1 MIHSAHPAHRA
12 NYAYSTHSVV
22 DEMAAVHRIH
32 YNPEGIAGMPR
43 DTFRQSRT
51 LTSTRTFTGPS
62 ESSVFFKKFG
72 SFFSDLVSVLGFVGM
87 FAPPVAAVATVASPI
102 SSAVKMA
109 TDRIDLTP
117 KAAQV
122 QTYGRYNYWFR

>member
-1 MIHSAHPAHRA
+1 MPIQHTQLWMKWPLSIGLITIPRA
-12 NYAYSTHSVV
+12 LPGCPRTHFVKVV
-22 DEMAAVHRIH
+22 
-32 YNPEGIAGMPR
+32 P
-43 DTFRQSRT
+43 
-51 LTSTRTFTGPS
+51 LTSTRSFIGPS